1 MITPSARPTPCTT
14 SDAYPPELF
23 NLMTDILADL
33 VLADL
38 KQSPQ
43 IPVSSRIDRRTGREN
58 TMLFTQD
65 DGKNERRDL
74 CP

>member
-1 MITPSARPTPCTT
+1 
-14 SDAYPPELF
+14 
-23 NLMTDILADL
+23 MTDILADL